1 MKAVYSG
8 NHGRECNTYCRFS
21 EKVKSKF
28 KALNVFVFV
37 FVFLDKFNLFQIKSV
52 VVGIAQSTEITTKH
66 SDFTKNLQLSAASVS
81 SWACNSISHFW
92 CKEIQISSAKE
103 IQISSAKEIQIS
115 SAKESRAGSSLEQ
128 LQHSL
133 LPSYSKYRGK
143 KYSRGW

>member
-103 IQISSAKEIQIS
+103 IPISST
-115 SAKESRAGSSLEQ
+115 KESRAGSSLEQ